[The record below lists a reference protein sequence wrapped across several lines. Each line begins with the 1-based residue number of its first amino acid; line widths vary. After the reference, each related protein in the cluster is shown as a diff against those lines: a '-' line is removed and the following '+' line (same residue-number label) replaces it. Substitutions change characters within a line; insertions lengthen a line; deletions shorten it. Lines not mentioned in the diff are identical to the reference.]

1 MLTHRRDNATVTQSA
16 EYLFCKQKVVGSSP
30 TSGPTLLTPMD
41 TQEEWKP
48 VPIKQFEGL
57 YDISSHGRLRAC
69 SKTTSDGRRLPERFV
84 KPTKL
89 RNGYLQFK
97 LHNNKF
103 RFNVNSHKLVAIT
116 FGLIYWNEHSSSELQ
131 INHKDGNKENNSVSN
146 LEACTPSE
154 NLLHAY
160 RTGLKKPSNR
170 YG

>member
-1 MLTHRRDNATVTQSA
+1 M
-16 EYLFCKQKVVGSSP
+16 
-30 TSGPTLLTPMD
+30 
-41 TQEEWKP
+41 TQEEEWRP
-48 VPIKQFEGL
+48 VPIQQFAGL
-57 YDISSHGRLRAC
+57 YEVSSLGRLRAC
-69 SKTTSDGRRLPERFV
+69 PKTTSDGRRLPERIV

-89 RNGYLQFK
+89 RTGYIQFK

-103 RFNVNSHKLVAIT
+103 RFNINAHKLVAIT

-131 INHKDGNKENNSVSN
+131 INHLDGNKENNSVSN

-160 RTGLKKPSNR
+160 RTGLKKPSKR